1 MAIEEEEK
9 QQLLKFTQE
18 WYISKSHWNRM
29 YFTFKEEKRTQD
41 EIESYREMKK
51 KETGN
56 FICNI
61 YSKKKNNNNK
71 LF

>member
-1 MAIEEEEK
+1 
-9 QQLLKFTQE
+9 
-18 WYISKSHWNRM
+18 M

-61 YSKKKNNNNK
+61 YSKKNNNNNK